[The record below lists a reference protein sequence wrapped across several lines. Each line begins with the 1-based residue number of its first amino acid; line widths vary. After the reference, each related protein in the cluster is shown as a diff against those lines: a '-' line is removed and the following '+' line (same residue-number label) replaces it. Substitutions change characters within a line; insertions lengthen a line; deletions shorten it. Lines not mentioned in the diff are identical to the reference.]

1 MNKTTL
7 PPTHSTFVGALAGL
21 THGILHD
28 AATARADD
36 ALAADGKRSW
46 LERLDTWLWNQEV
59 RSREAFFAQSTDMFD
74 LEHRQRW
81 LERGRGH

>member
-1 MNKTTL
+1 MNITTL
-7 PPTHSTFVGALAGL
+7 THSTFVGALAGL

-28 AATARADD
+28 AATARTED